1 MEKFLFNYNIALQKF
16 NLKKMK
22 KTTLFTFVVIATTA
36 ILTSCSKDEATTTP
50 TNNNPTATA
59 NLTAKDWKLTGL
71 TISTPIGEINFLDS
85 IDACE
90 KDDLLKYNTDG
101 TITEK
106 AGATKCN
113 PADPDTKL
121 GGVWAFLNNETKL
134 RIIDGDTNIFD
145 INTLNSTTAILKQTQ
160 TIDGFTT
167 TVTMTLKNN

>member
-1 MEKFLFNYNIALQKF
+1 
-16 NLKKMK
+16 MK
-22 KTTLFTFVVIATTA
+22 KTTLFTFLVITTTA

-90 KDDLLKYNTDG
+90 KDDLLKFNTDG

-106 AGATKCN
+106 EGATKCN
-113 PADPDTKL
+113 PADPDTKS

-134 RIIDGDTNIFD
+134 RIIDTDTNIFD
-145 INTLNSTTAILKQTQ
+145 INTLNSTTAILKQTE